1 MDDSIHTDASPTV
14 SISMKIN
21 NVAVELVR
29 DLSSITLLQL
39 KVNGIELSGSLI
51 NQFNYE
57 KLSDAAKKDT
67 LPYKYEEIIKTNTNL
82 EFDDLI
88 FFVNEVLFS
97 GRIIRQSFV
106 MIETSSQMYKANCS
120 INISTIPT
128 LTRNDKKLSEKL
140 NISIVYLAIVQKI

>member
-57 KLSDAAKKDT
+57 KLSDAAKKT
-67 LPYKYEEIIKTNTNL
+67 HYP
-82 EFDDLI
+82 
-88 FFVNEVLFS
+88 
-97 GRIIRQSFV
+97 
-106 MIETSSQMYKANCS
+106 
-120 INISTIPT
+120 INM
-128 LTRNDKKLSEKL
+128 RKL
-140 NISIVYLAIVQKI
+140 